1 MGQPPSGSRIKVK
14 ASLTKAVLH
23 CMMCGAVYMFSTS
36 SGGFFCQG
44 GKVRGTLEEMVV
56 GLWGMKS

>member
-23 CMMCGAVYMFSTS
+23 CMMCGVYMFSTS
-36 SGGFFCQG
+36 SGGFF
-44 GKVRGTLEEMVV
+44 VRVVRLEGHWRKWWLGCGE
-56 GLWGMKS
+56 